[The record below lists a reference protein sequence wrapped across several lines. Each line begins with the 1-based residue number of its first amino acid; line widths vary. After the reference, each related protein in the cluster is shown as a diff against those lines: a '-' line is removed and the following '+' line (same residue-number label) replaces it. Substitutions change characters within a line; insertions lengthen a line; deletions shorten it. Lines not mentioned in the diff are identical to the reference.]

1 MSTNDQK
8 MMLKFVVLSIALARQ
23 GTILQ
28 VAREISSEQYC
39 RYILD
44 CVKLI
49 NGLFDGI

>member
-1 MSTNDQK
+1 